1 MVNELFSDILFPNI
15 LYKRYLPCHIKLC
28 MQRRVIYKEIRDK
41 MCMTIRDIG
50 KDKKSLP
57 YLSVIGRLVGVVVV
71 VHIEVVGEGEWVV
84 GKMVT

>member
-1 MVNELFSDILFPNI
+1 
-15 LYKRYLPCHIKLC
+15 
-28 MQRRVIYKEIRDK
+28 
-41 MCMTIRDIG
+41 MTIRDIG